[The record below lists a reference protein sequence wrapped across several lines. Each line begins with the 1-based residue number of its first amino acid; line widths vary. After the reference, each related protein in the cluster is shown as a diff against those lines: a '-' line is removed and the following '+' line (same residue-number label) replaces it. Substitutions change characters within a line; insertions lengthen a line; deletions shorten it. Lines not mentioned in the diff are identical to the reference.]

1 MLRESGNH
9 WEGGAAAAW
18 VARDLDVA
26 VADLLVNAREILER
40 DRAVAR
46 SYVERAAALLG
57 DRPAPEPADNRVQA
71 LIPRGGLAPWQSKR
85 VQAYVAENLS
95 LPIAIEELAA
105 LCRLS
110 TSHFSRAFKVSF
122 GEPPHGYIV
131 RRRIEEAKRSMEE
144 TEEPL
149 SQIAAACGFADQSH
163 FCRHFRRSEGT
174 SPSLWRRARA
184 MDPGLAA
191 AE

>member
-1 MLRESGNH
+1 MLREPGSH
-9 WEGGAAAAW
+9 WESGSAAAW
-18 VARDLDVA
+18 VASDLNAA

-46 SYVERAAALLG
+46 SYVERAATLLG
-57 DRPAPEPADNRVQA
+57 DRPASAAAGVRAQA
-71 LIPRGGLAPWQSKR
+71 AIMRAELAPWQRKR
-85 VQAYVAENLS
+85 VKAYVAEKLS

-110 TSHFSRAFKVSF
+110 TSHFSHAFEASF
-122 GEPPHGYIV
+122 GEPLHGYIV
-131 RRRIEEAKRSMEE
+131 RQRVEEAKRLMQE

-163 FCRHFRRSEGT
+163 LCRHFRRSEGT
-174 SPSLWRRARA
+174 SPNLWRRSRA
-184 MDPGLAA
+184 AGPGLAA

>member
-1 MLRESGNH
+1 MASATLSPPGAGEPPISRQ
-9 WEGGAAAAW
+9 AAAQDERLHP
-18 VARDLDVA
+18 VAGRFGC
-26 VADLLVNAREILER
+26 
-40 DRAVAR
+40 RAVAEQ
-46 SYVERAAALLG
+46 SSGALHVAASDGATALRDL
-57 DRPAPEPADNRVQA
+57 PRVD
-71 LIPRGGLAPWQSKR
+71 
-85 VQAYVAENLS
+85 E
-95 LPIAIEELAA
+95 
-105 LCRLS
+105 
-110 TSHFSRAFKVSF
+110 SRAFKVSF

-131 RRRIEEAKRSMEE
+131 RRRIEEAKRIMEE

-163 FCRHFRRSEGT
+163 FCRHFRRSECT

>member
-1 MLRESGNH
+1 MLRESGSH
-9 WEGGAAAAW
+9 WESGPAAAW
-18 VARDLDVA
+18 VASDLDAA
-26 VADLLVNAREILER
+26 VADLLVNARESLER

-57 DRPAPEPADNRVQA
+57 DRPASEAAGLRERA
-71 LIPRGGLAPWQSKR
+71 AIMRGGLAPWQSKR
-85 VQAYVAENLS
+85 VRAYVAENLS

-110 TSHFSRAFKVSF
+110 TSHFSRAFKASF

-131 RRRIEEAKRSMEE
+131 RQRLEEAKRIMQE

-149 SQIAAACGFADQSH
+149 SQIAVACGFADQSH

-174 SPSLWRRARA
+174 SPNLWRRARA
-184 MDPGLAA
+184 ADPGLAA
-191 AE
+191 AA